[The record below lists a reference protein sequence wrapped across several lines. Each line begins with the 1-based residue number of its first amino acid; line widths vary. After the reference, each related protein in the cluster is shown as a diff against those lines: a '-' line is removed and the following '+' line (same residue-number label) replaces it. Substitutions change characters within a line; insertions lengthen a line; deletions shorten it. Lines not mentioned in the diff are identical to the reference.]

1 MVPPPPLTRVPP
13 DCPRAEALLL
23 QCDRFLADARHTALS
38 NESRFMLS
46 YDAARNAVSALLVAA
61 GWKPPNRAG
70 AHQIAIDAAGDVL
83 GGDSASLITDM
94 QSARTR
100 RNDTGYRA
108 WSVSNGDLAEML
120 RVADAFITAA
130 RDHIAR
136 ICPGSRGGG
145 SGGGDGGI

>member
-13 DCPRAEALLL
+13 DCTRARVLLG
-23 QCDRFLADARHTALS
+23 QCDTFLTDARQTALS

-70 AHQIAIDAAGDVL
+70 AHQIAIDAAGDIL
-83 GGDSASLITDM
+83 GAGHDALITDM
-94 QSARTR
+94 QAARTR

-108 WSVSNGDLAEML
+108 WAVSDGDLAEML
-120 RVADAFITAA
+120 RVAEAFIGAA
-130 RDHIAR
+130 RDHVTR
-136 ICPGSRGGG
+136 ICS
-145 SGGGDGGI
+145 